1 MSAGPGSFGPAGSA
15 GPVGPVGS
23 AGPVGSGSSGAS
35 GGPGASGSSGASG
48 GSVGPGASGTGERL
62 AWFNRLGRPVAVS
75 ALLTA
80 CHSQR
85 WAEAVADARPY
96 TDVESLQRTADEVW
110 QRLDAAD
117 WREALDGHP
126 RIGEQGGTSA
136 ELSRHEQ
143 AGMSGAAEDVRA
155 AILAGNRRYED
166 RFGHVFLI
174 SAAGRTP
181 EEILAALQSRLH
193 NDPDTELR
201 VAADQH
207 RRITRL
213 RLARLLA
220 G

>member
-1 MSAGPGSFGPAGSA
+1 MTAGSAGSA
-15 GPVGPVGS
+15 GP
-23 AGPVGSGSSGAS
+23 AGP
-35 GGPGASGSSGASG
+35 G
-48 GSVGPGASGTGERL
+48 GSVGGGDDGRL

-80 CHSQR
+80 CHSRR

-96 TDVESLQRTADEVW
+96 ADVESLQQTADDVW
-110 QRLDAAD
+110 QQLGPSD

-136 ELSRHEQ
+136 GFSREEQ
-143 AGMSGAAEDVRA
+143 AGMSGASDNVRA
-155 AILAGNRRYED
+155 AIAAANRSYED

-181 EEILAALQSRLH
+181 EEILDALRVRLG
-193 NDPDTELR
+193 NDSATELR
-201 VAADQH
+201 VAADEH

-213 RLARLLA
+213 RLTKLLA
-220 G
+220 D

>member
-1 MSAGPGSFGPAGSA
+1 MTDDLG
-15 GPVGPVGS
+15 
-23 AGPVGSGSSGAS
+23 GSGGD
-35 GGPGASGSSGASG
+35 G
-48 GSVGPGASGTGERL
+48 RL

-80 CHSQR
+80 CHSRR
-85 WAEAVADARPY
+85 WADAVADARPY
-96 TDVESLQRTADEVW
+96 VDVKSLQRTADEVW
-110 QRLDAAD
+110 RRLGPAD

-126 RIGEQGGTSA
+126 RIGEQGGTSTGF
-136 ELSRHEQ
+136 SRQEQ
-143 AGMSGAAEDVRA
+143 AGMSGASDAVRA
-155 AILAGNRRYED
+155 AIAAGNRRYED

-181 EEILAALQSRLH
+181 EEILNALRLRLG

-201 VAADQH
+201 VAADEH

-213 RLARLLA
+213 RLAKLLA